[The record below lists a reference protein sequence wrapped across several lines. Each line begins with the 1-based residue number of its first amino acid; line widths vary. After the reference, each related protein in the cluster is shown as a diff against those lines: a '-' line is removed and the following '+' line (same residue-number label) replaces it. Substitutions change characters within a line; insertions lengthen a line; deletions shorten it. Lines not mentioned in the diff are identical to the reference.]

1 MSRENK
7 SASYVFKNLLKICQN
22 KNDLNPFLRN
32 HLQTRSMKAH
42 PEAQTTAHED
52 RKWRRVA
59 TGFTEQSACREVLGE
74 GILGKLRDEAQ
85 TRQEEGSW
93 QGRHQRAR
101 VSTRA
106 AGQCFPPQGQQRCPQ
121 ALLARCVR
129 TWRQSEPQKPV
140 LKPPS
145 TEKTMSTE
153 NKGHFLRG

>member
-74 GILGKLRDEAQ
+74 GSLGKLRDEAQ
-85 TRQEEGSW
+85 TRREEGSW

-129 TWRQSEPQKPV
+129 T
-140 LKPPS
+140 
-145 TEKTMSTE
+145 
-153 NKGHFLRG
+153 